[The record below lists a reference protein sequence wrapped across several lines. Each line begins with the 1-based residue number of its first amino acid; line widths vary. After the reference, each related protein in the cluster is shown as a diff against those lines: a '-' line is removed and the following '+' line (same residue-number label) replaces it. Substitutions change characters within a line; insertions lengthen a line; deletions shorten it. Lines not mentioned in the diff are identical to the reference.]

1 MRKKGWMKKII
12 AGFLCIAMIAGI
24 CACGG
29 GKDKSPDKDAG
40 TKADV
45 SAEEND
51 SADTASDGEGD
62 GVKDEDVVTITAMF
76 DVGGDG
82 VSTDDAVG
90 QYIKDKLGIVIEY
103 TNVTDDKLKVMAA
116 GGDLPDLVELHNDA
130 GVQMMDNLINSG
142 ALWPMDE
149 WLENNGENLKA
160 KIPDGLKYS
169 KEVVGKGQ
177 TWFIPVEVQTMNED
191 LPNKNGF
198 VGFFTRWDYY
208 KELGCPEIHN
218 EDEYLELLKQMVDAH
233 PETADGKKVYGL
245 SGWIDWGL
253 WPYTISYPFS
263 HGYGNQPNNQ
273 LWNKETGELED
284 MFTLEDGIFWKT
296 LAFFNK
302 AYRMGIMDPEAFTM
316 KAAQY
321 DAKVANGEVL
331 ACAYGWQ
338 QPDLSVC
345 GEDAGMF
352 VIPGAFPYIS
362 QIYPNESS
370 LGYGRNNSLVISS
383 KCEHPEKVMELL
395 DFLNSDEG
403 SRLARTGIQG
413 VDWDY
418 VDGKPEL
425 IGSRLENFLNGE
437 SDAPETGINR
447 YKWLTSQTATNQ
459 AEDGYPLDLTT
470 AKEYSVQS
478 VTAAEKDFSEYY
490 TNGEAKYPGEAYVAL
505 VNEGKM
511 KTIGKPGK
519 AVGLMASVSDES
531 AKVFTKADEYFQANI
546 AKIITCA
553 DDEAFAAQKQK
564 MIDDVLAMGYEKALE
579 EVHEK
584 YEEAKETAK
593 VFE

>member
-1 MRKKGWMKKII
+1 MGRTKRWKKL
-12 AGFLCIAMIAGI
+12 AALLLCVSMAAGI
-24 CACGG
+24 CACGN
-29 GKDKSPDKDAG
+29 GKDGKDGQGSGAAKTDEG
-40 TKADV
+40 TTGANAD
-45 SAEEND
+45 A
-51 SADTASDGEGD
+51 ASDSETS
-62 GVKDEDVVTITAMF
+62 KASDEEVVTITAMF
-76 DVGGDG
+76 AVGGDG
-82 VSTDDAVG
+82 ISTDDAVG
-90 QYIKDKLGIVIEY
+90 QYIKDKLGIVLEY
-103 TNVTDDKLKVMAA
+103 TDVSDDKLKVMAA
-116 GGDLPDLVELHNDA
+116 GGDLPDIVELHNDA
-130 GVQMMDNLINSG
+130 GVQMLDNLINSG

-191 LPNKNGF
+191 VPNKNGF

-208 KELGCPEIHN
+208 KELGYPEIHN
-218 EDEYLELLKQMVDAH
+218 EDEYLDVLKQMMDAH
-233 PETADGKKVYGL
+233 PETADGKKVYAL

-263 HGYGNQPNNQ
+263 HGFGNQPNNQ
-273 LWNKETGELED
+273 LYNKETDELED
-284 MFTLEDGIFWKT
+284 MFTKEDGIFWKT

-321 DAKVANGEVL
+321 DTKVANGEVL

-338 QPDLSVC
+338 QPDTAIC
-345 GEDAGMF
+345 GEEAGMF

-362 QIYPNESS
+362 QIYPNENSF
-370 LGYGRNNSLVISS
+370 GYGRNNSLVISS

-403 SRLARTGIQG
+403 SRLVRTGIQG

-425 IGSRLENFLNGE
+425 IGARLENFLSGE
-437 SDAPETGINR
+437 SNKPEAGIGR
-447 YKWLTSQTATNQ
+447 YVWLTSQTATNQ
-459 AEDGYPLDLTT
+459 AEDGYPLDLTLS
-470 AKEYSVQS
+470 KEYSVQN
-478 VTAAEKDFSEYY
+478 VNAAEKDFCDFY
-490 TNGEAKYPGEAYVAL
+490 TNGAASYPGEAYVQL
-505 VNEGKM
+505 VHEGKM
-511 KTIGKPGK
+511 KTLGKGGK
-519 AVGLMASVSDES
+519 TAALMESVSDES
-531 AKVFTKADEYFQANI
+531 ARIFTKADEYFQANI

-553 DDEAFAAQKQK
+553 DDAAFEAQKQK
-564 MIDDVLAMGYEKALE
+564 MIDDVMAMGYEEALA
-579 EVHEK
+579 EVNEK
-584 YEEAKETAK
+584 FEAAKETAK